1 MWLQGDGRI
10 MLKGTI
16 YRIVVR
22 SELGDRH
29 ASAFEGMRM
38 ESQEG
43 QTIITGVVV
52 DQPHLFGI
60 LDRINALGLELLSVQ
75 ALPEEAPRVLKEIES
90 QSHELGARRQ
100 LEQFSKR
107 MVPLVETRR
116 VLSLL
121 Y

>member
-1 MWLQGDGRI
+1 MMGE
-10 MLKGTI
+10 GTGTV

-22 SELGDRH
+22 SELSNRY
-29 ASAFEGMRM
+29 AVAFEGMEM
-38 ESQEG
+38 ETKHG
-43 QTIITGVVV
+43 DTILTGEVIE
-52 DQPHLFGI
+52 QPHLYGI

-107 MVPLVETRR
+107 MVPLV
-116 VLSLL
+116 
-121 Y
+121 

>member
-1 MWLQGDGRI
+1 MMRK
-10 MLKGTI
+10 KGTRTL

-22 SELGDRH
+22 SELGDRY
-29 ASAFEGMRM
+29 ASAFEGMHIKTKV
-38 ESQEG
+38 G
-43 QTIITGVVV
+43 DTILTAEIV
-52 DQPHLFGI
+52 DQPQLHGI
-60 LDRINALGLELLSVQ
+60 LDRIRSLGLELLSVQ